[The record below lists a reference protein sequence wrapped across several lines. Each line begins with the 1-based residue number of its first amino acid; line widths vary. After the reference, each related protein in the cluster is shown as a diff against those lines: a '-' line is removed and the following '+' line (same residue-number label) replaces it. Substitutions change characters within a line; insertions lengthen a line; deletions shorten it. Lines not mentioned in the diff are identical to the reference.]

1 MTKKKY
7 RELEEVKVAYYSK
20 HPYEISAYI
29 GAVLEDFQEE
39 GDKESF
45 YRSLAILTKVHGG
58 FTKISRETGLNRESL
73 YKALYKLSLLRPV
86 SLDIFVKPPCTFVKI
101 ASDL

>member
-1 MTKKKY
+1 MKKNKY
-7 RELEEVKVAYYSK
+7 RELEEVKIEYYSK
-20 HPYEISAYI
+20 HPDEISEYV
-29 GAVLEDFQEE
+29 GAVLEDFQEK

-73 YKALYKLSLLRPV
+73 YKALSSKSDPRFSTVLQILHAMGIKLKV
-86 SLDIFVKPPCTFVKI
+86 
-101 ASDL
+101 A